1 MLQPSLGVSSLDL
14 GRPPGR
20 PLFVCVVGRRRISPE
35 FVEEVAEWLP
45 GAGVTLFFAG
55 TTYAVV
61 KTSVVESWPRVTSKR
76 ITADL
81 RGADLS
87 YANLAG
93 ADLYRATLSEA
104 NLTQTNL
111 SYANLRGTGL
121 SEADLTG
128 SVGWFAGMNQPKSIE
143 SQRTSVSRGCGSAV
157 YRGSATKRGSVVGP
171 AE

>member
-1 MLQPSLGVSSLDL
+1 MANKKHVALLNQGVEAWNAWRREDPTIRADRVGARLFGADL
-14 GRPPGR
+14 SNADLREANLR
-20 PLFVCVVGRRRISPE
+20 
-35 FVEEVAEWLP
+35 
-45 GAGVTLFFAG
+45 GADLS
-55 TTYAVV
+55 Y
-61 KTSVVESWPRVTSKR
+61 
-76 ITADL
+76 ADL

-87 YANLAG
+87 DANLAG
-93 ADLYRATLSEA
+93 ADLYRATLSDA

-171 AE
+171 AD

>member
-1 MLQPSLGVSSLDL
+1 VANKKHVALLKQGTGAWNAWRRANPRVCPDL
-14 GRPPGR
+14 
-20 PLFVCVVGRRRISPE
+20 F
-35 FVEEVAEWLP
+35 
-45 GAGVTLFFAG
+45 GATLFGADL
-55 TTYAVV
+55 
-61 KTSVVESWPRVTSKR
+61 SKADLR
-76 ITADL
+76 EANLRGADLSYTDL

-93 ADLYRATLSEA
+93 ADLYRATLSDA
-104 NLTQTNL
+104 NLTQANL

-143 SQRTSVSRGCGSAV
+143 SQRTRVSRGCGSAV